1 MSFSVGE
8 LCPQAS
14 HFFSPVS
21 QRLLIGS
28 LCHHCSYACSVG
40 ALRVRKLV
48 RPFTPFPICDVGAAE
63 VGHCQYQIWK
73 LHMRRYSTNAAAHY
87 NKSTT
92 IRKKMILSLQKFI
105 TCDKFERGLCR
116 LLLDLATN
124 IPLKSIQRNLLR
136 AYNKDSD
143 GKKTTILK
151 TGNLTA
157 FVTVRKT
164 AVNNGTARRIA
175 AMNGN
180 DPTAGRSS

>member
-1 MSFSVGE
+1 MFDVYE
-8 LCPQAS
+8 L
-14 HFFSPVS
+14 
-21 QRLLIGS
+21 L
-28 LCHHCSYACSVG
+28 
-40 ALRVRKLV
+40 KLDNNK
-48 RPFTPFPICDVGAAE
+48 FGNFI
-63 VGHCQYQIWK
+63 
-73 LHMRRYSTNAAAHY
+73 MRQYSTTAAAHY

-92 IRKKMILSLQKFI
+92 KRKKKLSLQKFI

-136 AYNKDSD
+136 AYNEDSD